1 MQSELVVEDVIRER
15 STKVCCCLNSKI
27 CYLLWRFYEEKWA
40 LKSVYLSTGVQGEVL
55 ESLQASRCIVHN
67 IFL

>member
-1 MQSELVVEDVIRER
+1 MSSESVPQRFVAVL
-15 STKVCCCLNSKI
+15 TQI
-27 CYLLWRFYEEKWA
+27 CDLLWRFYEEKWG
-40 LKSVYLSTGVQGEVL
+40 LKSLHLSTGVQGEVL